1 MPVGDMKNILRYGR
15 HLLHA
20 KGRHG
25 THSPF
30 VYAFVE
36 NVLRSKKRFHLKN
49 ISGRKLSNK
58 EINLLIRIIYFLKP
72 GRVLVDKELV
82 NLLKSIT
89 SLPGLEGIAIA
100 ELDEYYIDQR
110 GEGQTL
116 LISSGTSIPAV
127 ALLRA
132 ALQKST
138 VSILFINPHAAISS
152 EENWQFLSALPEVK
166 MRLDLWHLG
175 LLLNDP
181 SFKASQYFR
190 LR

>member
-36 NVLRSKKRFHLKN
+36 NVLRNKKRFSSKN
-49 ISGRKLSNK
+49 ISDRKLSNK
-58 EINLLIRIIYFLKP
+58 EINLLIRTIYFLKP
-72 GRVLVDKELV
+72 DNILVDEELL
-82 NLLKSIT
+82 NLLNNIAL
-89 SLPGLEGIAIA
+89 LPGLENIAIA
-100 ELDEYYIDQR
+100 ELNERNVDQPTKR
-110 GEGQTL
+110 QTL
-116 LISSGTSIPAV
+116 LISSGASISTV
-127 ALLRA
+127 ALLRTA
-132 ALQKST
+132 IQKAT
-138 VSILFINPHAAISS
+138 VSILFINPHTTISS
-152 EENWQFLSALPEVK
+152 EEHWQSLSAMSEVK

-181 SFKASQYFR
+181 VFKASQYFR

>member
-36 NVLRSKKRFHLKN
+36 NVLRSKKRFHLKAD
-49 ISGRKLSNK
+49 RKLRRK
-58 EINLLIRIIYFLKP
+58 EINLLIRTIHFLKP
-72 GRVLVDKELV
+72 DRILVDKELL
-82 NLLKSIT
+82 NLLGSIN
-89 SLPGLEGIAIA
+89 SLPGMGNITVS
-100 ELDEYYIDQR
+100 ELTAHHALQPEDEKI
-110 GEGQTL
+110 L
-116 LISSGTSIPAV
+116 LISDGTITNTELLKTTVHKSI
-127 ALLRA
+127 
-132 ALQKST
+132 
-138 VSILFINPHAAISS
+138 VSVLVINPHINKLS
-152 EENWQFLSALPEVK
+152 EENWYALSALPEVR
-166 MRLDLWHLG
+166 MRLDLWHVG

-181 SFKASQYFR
+181 AFKASQYFR

>member
-36 NVLRSKKRFHLKN
+36 NVLRNKKQFSSKN
-49 ISGRKLSNK
+49 ISDRKLGNK
-58 EINLLIRIIYFLKP
+58 EINLLIRTIYFLKP
-72 GRVLVDKELV
+72 GNILVDEELL
-82 NLLKSIT
+82 NLLNNIAL
-89 SLPGLEGIAIA
+89 LPGLENIAIA
-100 ELDEYYIDQR
+100 ELNERNVDQPTER
-110 GEGQTL
+110 QTL
-116 LISSGTSIPAV
+116 LISSGASISTV
-127 ALLRA
+127 GLLRA
-132 ALQKST
+132 VIQKAT
-138 VSILFINPHAAISS
+138 VSILFINPHTTISS
-152 EENWQFLSALPEVK
+152 TEHWQSLSALPEVK

-181 SFKASQYFR
+181 VFKASQYFR